1 MSRED
6 AKQLTILR
14 RLGWTLGR
22 PATALLLVGLAAC
35 NTATTGTTPPPTTAA
50 PSGRVAAAPL
60 TAPGGGQVDMVGR
73 WVLASPNAGFCNMNF
88 SGKPGTLEGAI
99 APEGGCPGNF
109 FTSRKWAFEQSALV
123 IRNHKGE
130 PLAQL
135 SAAAP
140 TRLEG
145 QATSGEQITLS
156 R

>member
-1 MSRED
+1 MV
-6 AKQLTILR
+6 LR
-14 RLGWTLGR
+14 TPCRL
-22 PATALLLVGLAAC
+22 ATAALLVGLAAALAAC
-35 NTATTGTTPPPTTAA
+35 NTTSTGSPPPT
-50 PSGRVAAAPL
+50 AAAPGPRVASGPL
-60 TAPGGGQVDMVGR
+60 VAPGGGQVDMVGR
-73 WVLASPNAGFCNMNF
+73 WVLASPDAGFCNMTF
-88 SGKPGTLEGAI
+88 SGKPGSVEGAV

-109 FTSRKWAFEQSALV
+109 FTSRKWAFEQSGLV

-145 QATSGEQITLS
+145 QATSGEQISLT

>member
-1 MSRED
+1 
-6 AKQLTILR
+6 
-14 RLGWTLGR
+14 
-22 PATALLLVGLAAC
+22 LLLAGLTAC
-35 NTATTGTTPPPTTAA
+35 NTTSSGTTPPAAAA
-50 PSGRVAAAPL
+50 PSAPRVAAAPL

-73 WVLASPNAGFCNMNF
+73 WVLASPDRGFCNMTF
-88 SGKPGTLEGAI
+88 SGKPGSVEGAI

-109 FTSRKWAFEQSALV
+109 FTSRKWAFEQSGLV
-123 IRNHKGE
+123 IRDHKGE

-145 QATSGEQITLS
+145 QATSGEQISLT

>member
-1 MSRED
+1 MCRAD
-6 AKQLTILR
+6 AKHLIALR
-14 RLGWTLGR
+14 RSGQ
-22 PATALLLVGLAAC
+22 AAAALLLIALTAC
-35 NTATTGTTPPPTTAA
+35 NTTATGTAPPTAA
-50 PSGRVAAAPL
+50 ARVAASAD
-60 TAPGGGQVDMVGR
+60 VDMVGR
-73 WVLASPNAGFCNMNF
+73 WVLASPNAGFCNMTF
-88 SGKPGTLEGAI
+88 SGKPGSVEGAI

-135 SAAAP
+135 SAAGP

-145 QATSGEQITLS
+145 QATSGEQITLT